1 MLHTSFPRV
10 FDVKVQLKHYVALQ
24 TSKLKL
30 MLNDVKDRKAQND
43 RGMLQSICDKKQ
55 YRSKTCSKTAVHNYF
70 AGPLTA
76 SVLNLHLLLHTH
88 CCVKWLP
95 TCGQSYHAIAFSYL
109 SIWILKNVN
118 TKALSHN
125 YYPYFYCIPSSAC
138 CNHSLHIQI
147 YTTHYYIL
155 RTFMV
160 DRLAGQNMD
169 GWMDGWM

>member
-55 YRSKTCSKTAVHNYF
+55 DRSKTCSKTAVHNYF

-76 SVLNLHLLLHTH
+76 SILNLQLLLHTH
-88 CCVKWLP
+88 CI
-95 TCGQSYHAIAFSYL
+95 T
-109 SIWILKNVN
+109 
-118 TKALSHN
+118 
-125 YYPYFYCIPSSAC
+125 SSAC
-138 CNHSLHIQI
+138 YNHSLHIQI

-169 GWMDGWM
+169 GWLDGCNSCFKDC